1 MLVLVVDGISAF
13 FGTLSAPTH
22 GSDGCGWALE
32 EAPPALRNEEIAI
45 ATALLWLLQSTRF
58 CRFQDIVLYYDCMS
72 AGRAVEGIWHP
83 SSAFAGKAR
92 DLQRWIESAVGPTFQ
107 FEHVKAH
114 TGHPLNDCR
123 LGRQEGSHGE
133 CYWRPPAG
141 LHGHCLSGAGLS
153 WIATLLRP
161 IPCRYSMALLWC
173 GRGSMLPRHLS

>member
-114 TGHPLNDCR
+114 TGHPLNDYVDWAAKKAAT
-123 LGRQEGSHGE
+123 GNAIGG
-133 CYWRPPAG
+133 RPPASTVTAFQELDCRG
-141 LHGHCLSGAGLS
+141 LQPFCDQFLASTVWLCFGVDVGQC
-153 WIATLLRP
+153 
-161 IPCRYSMALLWC
+161 CRAI
-173 GRGSMLPRHLS
+173 